1 MLRTSRKRIYR
12 FLPLCLAVL
21 AMILFL
27 GDGAFVDAA
36 EDGSSHSG
44 GHGSSHAGKGGKGK
58 SGGSG
63 HDSGGD
69 DHGSSHV
76 KGKGSGKHGGKAGGE
91 TVTRDRGQRPV
102 WAQEGLPEVELGRLN
117 AARAPNHVL
126 SRALGEAHTALA
138 ADPQA
143 GVHSPP
149 QNLALYWEAMSSE
162 NVWTREQ
169 AAAFLGAASD
179 KRIPITTETVKAL
192 NLILGV
198 SDPDPTG
205 MAQAA
210 DSVRQQLLADHDQ
223 GIESGGVEGH

>member
-1 MLRTSRKRIYR
+1 MFRMKQNPLLWASS
-12 FLPLCLAVL
+12 LCLTLLSL
-21 AMILFL
+21 ALFL
-27 GDGAFVDAA
+27 SEGSLAIAA

-44 GHGSSHAGKGGKGK
+44 GQGSSHVSKGK
-58 SGGSG
+58 RGGSS

-76 KGKGSGKHGGKAGGE
+76 KGKGKGRHGGGKAGSDA
-91 TVTRDRGQRPV
+91 VTRDRGQRPV

-117 AARAPNHVL
+117 AARAPDHVL
-126 SRALGEAHTALA
+126 SRALGEAHSALA

-149 QNLALYWEAMSSE
+149 QNLALYWEAMTSQGT
-162 NVWTREQ
+162 WTREQ
-169 AAAFLGAASD
+169 AATFLATAAD
-179 KRIPITTETVKAL
+179 KRVPITTDTVRAL

-198 SDPDPTG
+198 NESDPTA

-210 DSVRQQLLADHDQ
+210 DSIRQQILAEHD
-223 GIESGGVEGH
+223 EGGSDGH